1 MNPPH
6 KRKWN
11 RTFKSSFVPT
21 PNPKGCVEKISEA
34 FKNSDIEHLVVI
46 ISHGGVV
53 DAGTQQKIR
62 QPMFRSGFDVI
73 FPVKY
78 GQILSVNQNIYWD
91 IASNIPLPTM
101 HYPTLK
107 GSQLM
112 YALNRLNFKDKCY
125 TQYDAK
131 SMVPNLEIFTSGE
144 YIGDDGIYIINIKE
158 RDKTMHVLRESES
171 MENLQLRRTRKV
183 IEKRKETTEEGKT
196 VTKKYNLVPSLRTS
210 TKFKKKTHQ
219 LKSQPMTLADL
230 CDAKHGTLKKLKLSK
245 VAVLVIACRSGI
257 EEHKN
262 ISMGSPT
269 ADKYASATSASEGEG
284 ASEGEEGESAM
295 EEDTTAQLF
304 QDQLDQPAQMYQP
317 DQMHQ
322 EYQEYQMY
330 QPDQMHQP
338 AHPVADEFDP
348 FAFETPFTADDD
360 AFDGGAKMK
369 PKKRKNKTKK
379 RRCRKCKRA

>member
-1 MNPPH
+1 
-6 KRKWN
+6 
-11 RTFKSSFVPT
+11 
-21 PNPKGCVEKISEA
+21 
-34 FKNSDIEHLVVI
+34 LVVI

-78 GQILSVNQNIYWD
+78 GQWLDDLNQSTYFD

-112 YALNRLNFKDKCY
+112 YGLNRLNFKDKCY
-125 TQYDAK
+125 TQYDEK

-219 LKSQPMTLADL
+219 SRSQPMTLADL
-230 CDAKHGTLKKLKLSK
+230 CDAEHGTLKKLKLSN

-257 EEHKN
+257 EGQKN
-262 ISMGSPT
+262 ISVGSPT
-269 ADKYASATSASEGEG
+269 ADKYASESEG
-284 ASEGEEGESAM
+284 ASEGESSLM
-295 EEDTTAQLF
+295 EDTTRQLL
-304 QDQLDQPAQMYQP
+304 QDQP
-317 DQMHQ
+317 D
-322 EYQEYQMY
+322 QMY

-338 AHPVADEFDP
+338 SHTVEDDFNP
-348 FAFETPFTADDD
+348 FAFERPFTADDAN
-360 AFDGGAKMK
+360 AFGGGGTNVK

-379 RRCRKCKRA
+379 RRYRKCKRA

>member
-1 MNPPH
+1 MNLPH
-6 KRKWN
+6 KDNWN

-78 GQILSVNQNIYWD
+78 GQWLDDLNQSTYFD

-112 YALNRLNFKDKCY
+112 HGLNRLNFKDKCY
-125 TQYDAK
+125 TQYDEK

-230 CDAKHGTLKKLKLSK
+230 CDAEHGTLKKLKLSN

-257 EEHKN
+257 EGQKN
-262 ISMGSPT
+262 ISVGSPT
-269 ADKYASATSASEGEG
+269 ADKYASESEG
-284 ASEGEEGESAM
+284 ASEGESSLM
-295 EEDTTAQLF
+295 EDTTRQLL
-304 QDQLDQPAQMYQP
+304 QDQP
-317 DQMHQ
+317 D
-322 EYQEYQMY
+322 QMY

-338 AHPVADEFDP
+338 SHTVEDDFNP
-348 FAFETPFTADDD
+348 FAFERPFTADDAN
-360 AFDGGAKMK
+360 AFGGGGTNVK

-379 RRCRKCKRA
+379 RRYRKCKRA